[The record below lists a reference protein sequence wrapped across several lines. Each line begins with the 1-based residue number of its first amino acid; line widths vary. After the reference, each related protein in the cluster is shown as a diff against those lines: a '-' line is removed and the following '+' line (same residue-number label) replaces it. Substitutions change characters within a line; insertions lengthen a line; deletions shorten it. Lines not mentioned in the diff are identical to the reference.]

1 MKHMD
6 EAARAQA
13 AGEAEA
19 AETLAGLDL
28 ERLQRELD
36 EDPTLQA
43 ILEEVR
49 RGAAAQL
56 LEGQL
61 AAIGRL
67 DPRVR
72 CAEDLVKLP
81 CFAAFDELVRG
92 GLDMVNAYKLA
103 NFDELTDRRSRAAA
117 QAAVNDARGLSHLAG
132 VPGGDA
138 AGGGLSDEELRV
150 WQGMGFTPEKAR
162 AYHSR
167 FTKA

>member
-13 AGEAEA
+13 AGEGEA
-19 AETLAGLDL
+19 AETPAGLDL

-67 DPRVR
+67 HTFEGACGAYRLASKYFDNISVDLIYALEGQSVESWMDSLEKIIALDPAHISCYCLKV
-72 CAEDLVKLP
+72 
-81 CFAAFDELVRG
+81 
-92 GLDMVNAYKLA
+92 
-103 NFDELTDRRSRAAA
+103 
-117 QAAVNDARGLSHLAG
+117 
-132 VPGGDA
+132 
-138 AGGGLSDEELRV
+138 
-150 WQGMGFTPEKAR
+150 
-162 AYHSR
+162 
-167 FTKA
+167 

>member
-1 MKHMD
+1 M
-6 EAARAQA
+6 
-13 AGEAEA
+13 
-19 AETLAGLDL
+19 
-28 ERLQRELD
+28 
-36 EDPTLQA
+36 
-43 ILEEVR
+43 
-49 RGAAAQL
+49 
-56 LEGQL
+56 
-61 AAIGRL
+61 
-67 DPRVR
+67 
-72 CAEDLVKLP
+72 KLP

-117 QAAVNDARGLSHLAG
+117 QAAVDDARGLSHLAG

>member
-13 AGEAEA
+13 AGEGEA
-19 AETLAGLDL
+19 AETPAGLDL

-92 GLDMVNAYKLA
+92 GL
-103 NFDELTDRRSRAAA
+103 
-117 QAAVNDARGLSHLAG
+117 
-132 VPGGDA
+132 
-138 AGGGLSDEELRV
+138 SDEELRV

>member
-13 AGEAEA
+13 AGEGEA
-19 AETLAGLDL
+19 AETPAGLDL

-61 AAIGRL
+61 AAGPPGTL
-67 DPRVR
+67 
-72 CAEDLVKLP
+72 
-81 CFAAFDELVRG
+81 RG
-92 GLDMVNAYKLA
+92 GLG
-103 NFDELTDRRSRAAA
+103 EAALLC
-117 QAAVNDARGLSHLAG
+117 GI
-132 VPGGDA
+132 
-138 AGGGLSDEELRV
+138 
-150 WQGMGFTPEKAR
+150 
-162 AYHSR
+162 
-167 FTKA
+167 

>member
-13 AGEAEA
+13 AGKGEA
-19 AETLAGLDL
+19 AETPAGLDL

-92 GLDMVNAYKLA
+92 GLDMVTN
-103 NFDELTDRRSRAAA
+103 
-117 QAAVNDARGLSHLAG
+117 
-132 VPGGDA
+132 
-138 AGGGLSDEELRV
+138 
-150 WQGMGFTPEKAR
+150 
-162 AYHSR
+162 
-167 FTKA
+167 